1 MELFCTEFI
10 KTFFKCFNKFLYL
23 NRKCL
28 NNLKVKAFEQL
39 SIFNWFII
47 IYRETQKVKK
57 NFDLI
62 EMKKLA

>member
-1 MELFCTEFI
+1 MELFCIEFI

-28 NNLKVKAFEQL
+28 NNLKVKAFGQL
-39 SIFNWFII
+39 SIFNWFTI

-57 NFDLI
+57 KFDLI